1 MSHNMKCIS
10 YYSEVKKCLK
20 ATEIKGPATLNAL
33 EAKRALELE
42 EEKEDQHGWSEP
54 WGGVLWKEV
63 GNACNFS
70 YIEPYSQAS

>member
-42 EEKEDQHGWSEP
+42 EEKEDQHG
-54 WGGVLWKEV
+54 
-63 GNACNFS
+63 
-70 YIEPYSQAS
+70 